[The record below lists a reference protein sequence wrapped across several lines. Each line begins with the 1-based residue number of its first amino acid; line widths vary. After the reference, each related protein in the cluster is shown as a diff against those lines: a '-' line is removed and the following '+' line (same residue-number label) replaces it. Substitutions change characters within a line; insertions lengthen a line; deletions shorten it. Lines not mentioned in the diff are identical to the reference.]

1 VYCKGKAKKG
11 IVKQRSV
18 LQRQSRAKFSKE
30 IFVLR
35 RWKMNDYEK
44 ENPLLQYDDYPES
57 WGYHIVSGMED
68 DEDDNY
74 DPEEEDDE
82 WQTYIR
88 R

>member
-1 VYCKGKAKKG
+1 
-11 IVKQRSV
+11 
-18 LQRQSRAKFSKE
+18 
-30 IFVLR
+30 
-35 RWKMNDYEK
+35 MNDYEK

-57 WGYHIVSGMED
+57 WGYHIVSGMEA

-88 R
+88 Q

>member
-1 VYCKGKAKKG
+1 
-11 IVKQRSV
+11 
-18 LQRQSRAKFSKE
+18 
-30 IFVLR
+30 
-35 RWKMNDYEK
+35 MNDYEK